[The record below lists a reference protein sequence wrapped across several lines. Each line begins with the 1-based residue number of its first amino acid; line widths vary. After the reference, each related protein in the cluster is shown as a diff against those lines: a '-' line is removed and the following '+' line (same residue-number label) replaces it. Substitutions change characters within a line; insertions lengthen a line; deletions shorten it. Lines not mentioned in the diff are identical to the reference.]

1 MSEIINTPIALDST
15 GQEIVTRMK
24 EQNALLSLL
33 AEEKRGNIY
42 SDISTIAY
50 MVRSHTLDELA
61 DLFPIGDQIVMP
73 WKDMDDSAHNTDE
86 PAYHVA
92 WNFVD
97 HRMVTLKDGSSVPG
111 LVIQMHKCSA
121 YGVQFSHQQ
130 AFYMATEALP
140 AGTYYITL
148 GTSWG
153 KATAGS
159 YQFTLTKEV
168 PAGGLLSGLER
179 MADNA
184 PSRWQVKS
192 WETADAANPLETV
205 SVTEGNDGT
214 SLGTMNSTTL
224 GDTGLNCMQRVG
236 YGHNRYSTSAIR
248 QYLNATGT
256 GWWKSQEDFDIRPNE
271 YAKNGFMTGF
281 NDDFLSAIKPV
292 KVTTALNTVEGYSS
306 TTEDTYDTFFLPSL
320 EEMNAIPK
328 LSGAEGSYFPYW
340 RSRLGVD
347 KLVGYYSANTYDGY
361 KIPAINSNSAQSVRL
376 RSADRSVSY
385 HTWNVNASG
394 YINYDAAYYAYRFSP
409 VCVIC

>member
-61 DLFPIGDQIVMP
+61 DLFPVGDQIVIP
-73 WKDMDDSAHNTDE
+73 WKDMDDSAHNTDDT
-86 PAYHVA
+86 AYQVA
-92 WNFVD
+92 WDFVK
-97 HRMVTLKDGSSVPG
+97 HGMVTLKDGTSRPG
-111 LVIQMHKCSA
+111 LFIQMHKCSA

-140 AGTYYITL
+140 AGTYYITF
-148 GTSWG
+148 GQTWG

-159 YQFTLTKEV
+159 YQFTLTQEV
-168 PAGGLLSGLER
+168 PAGGLLSGFER
-179 MADNA
+179 MADEAMSNW
-184 PSRWQVKS
+184 RVES
-192 WETADAANPLETV
+192 WATAGAANPIETV
-205 SVTEGNDGT
+205 SVAEGNDGT
-214 SLGTMNSTTL
+214 SLGTMNYTTL

-236 YGHNRYSTSAIR
+236 CGHNRYSASAIR
-248 QYLNATGT
+248 QYLNASGT

-271 YAKNGFMTGF
+271 YSKHGFMSGF

-292 KVTTALNTVEGYSS
+292 KVTTALNTVEGYSNA
-306 TTEDTYDTFFLPSL
+306 TEDTYDTFFLPSL
-320 EEMNAIPK
+320 EEMNATPQ

-340 RSRLGVD
+340 RSRLG
-347 KLVGYYSANTYDGY
+347 LNTFASYHPTIYDGY
-361 KIPAINSNSAQSVRL
+361 KIPAINGNYVHYVRL
-376 RSADRSVSY
+376 RSTHRATSY
-385 HTWNVNASG
+385 NTWFVHSSG
-394 YINYDAAYYAYRFSP
+394 CVYGNYACNAYRFSP

>member
-73 WKDMDDSAHNTDE
+73 WKDMDDSSHNTDDT
-86 PAYHVA
+86 AYQVA
-92 WNFVD
+92 WNIVD

-111 LVIQMHKCSA
+111 LLIQMHKCSA
-121 YGVQFSHQQ
+121 YGVQFSHEQ
-130 AFYMATEALP
+130 AVYHASSALA
-140 AGTYYITL
+140 AGTYC
-148 GTSWG
+148 
-153 KATAGS
+153 
-159 YQFTLTKEV
+159 FTVNSAFGDV
-168 PAGGLLSGLER
+168 PANSILEFTTTKTLP
-179 MADNA
+179 ADGRIFVDT
-184 PSRWQVKS
+184 SKS
-192 WETADAANPLETV
+192 VQLYEKDSTSPLETV
-205 SVTEGNDGT
+205 AASIVTSSSGT
-214 SLGTMNSTTL
+214 DLGTTGSN
-224 GDTGLNCMQRVG
+224 GLNTINNMQ

-256 GWWKSQEDFDIRPNE
+256 GWWKSQEDFDIRPDQ

-292 KVTTALNTVEGYSS
+292 KVTTALNTVEGYSNA
-306 TTEDTYDTFFLPSL
+306 TEDTYDTFFLPSL
-320 EEMNAIPK
+320 EEMNAEPQ

-340 RSRLGVD
+340 RSRLG
-347 KLVGYYSANTYDGY
+347 LSGFANWYPSVYDGY
-361 KIPAINSNSAQSVRL
+361 KIPTINSNSAQNVRL
-376 RSADRSVSY
+376 RSADRY
-385 HTWNVNASG
+385 YPYYTWNVNASG
-394 YINYDAAYYAYRFSP
+394 YISSNVVCYATLFSP